1 MSGAIEAKEGAIQ
14 MPNHSAKH
22 SEAMLNHR
30 KRMDQK
36 KITAE
41 INAEERAKRSPQDQI
56 ALLDKRL
63 GKGLGAAKERTRLAA
78 KMMAKAVDAA
88 NKK

>member
-1 MSGAIEAKEGAIQ
+1 
-14 MPNHSAKH
+14 MPNHSAAH

-63 GKGLGAAKERTRLAA
+63 GKGVGATKERARLARQ
-78 KMMAKAVDAA
+78 MMAKAVDAA